1 MTMARKMTEM
11 LPDSPEDVMHLLR
24 EQSSLYTKLE
34 SVSARQR
41 SLVTEDDVSP
51 LLALL
56 TDRQRLSEQLQQ
68 IATRLAPVRRE
79 WDSYRE
85 RLTPEQRSEAG
96 RLLDE
101 SGQRLRQLI
110 DNDEQ
115 DARVLSGRKQA
126 VARVLR
132 TTHSTSQAI
141 SAYRAP
147 TDRSGRLDCVNEG
160 A

>member
-1 MTMARKMTEM
+1 MTMVDGTTEM
-11 LPDSPEDVMHLLR
+11 LSDSPDDVMHLLR

-34 SVSARQR
+34 SVSVRQR
-41 SLVTEDDVSP
+41 SLVTEDDVGP
-51 LLALL
+51 LLTLL
-56 TDRQRLSEQLQQ
+56 TDRQRLSEQLHR

-79 WDSYRE
+79 WESYRE
-85 RLTPEQRSEAG
+85 RFTPKQRSEAG
-96 RLLDE
+96 RLLKE
-101 SGQRLRQLI
+101 AGQRLRQLI

-147 TDRSGRLDCVNEG
+147 TDRLGRLDCVNEG

>member
-1 MTMARKMTEM
+1 MTMVRKMTEM

-34 SVSARQR
+34 SVSLRQR
-41 SLVTEDDVSP
+41 SLVTEDDVGP

-56 TDRQRLSEQLQQ
+56 TDRQQLSEQLQQ

-79 WDSYRE
+79 WESYRE
-85 RLTPEQRSEAG
+85 RLTPKQRSEAG

-132 TTHSTSQAI
+132 TTHSTSQAM

>member
-1 MTMARKMTEM
+1 MTMADEITDMS
-11 LPDSPEDVMHLLR
+11 PDSPEDVMSLLR
-24 EQSSLYTKLE
+24 EQSSLYSKLE
-34 SVSARQR
+34 GVSTRQR
-41 SLVTEDDVSP
+41 SLVTEDDVGP

-56 TDRQRLSEQLQQ
+56 TDRQRLSEQLQR

-79 WDSYRE
+79 WDSYRTQFTPKQRGE
-85 RLTPEQRSEAG
+85 ASRLLSEA
-96 RLLDE
+96 
-101 SGQRLRQLI
+101 GQRLRHLI

-115 DARVLSGRKQA
+115 DARVLSGRKKA
-126 VARVLR
+126 VAGILR

>member
-1 MTMARKMTEM
+1 MTMANGISEF
-11 LPDSPEDVMHLLR
+11 LSDSPEDVMSLLR
-24 EQSSLYTKLE
+24 EQSSLYTRLE
-34 SVSARQR
+34 GVSARQR
-41 SLVTEDDVSP
+41 SLVTEDDVGP

-56 TDRQRLSEQLQQ
+56 TDRQKLSEQLQR

-79 WDSYRE
+79 WDSYRTRFTPKQRAE
-85 RLTPEQRSEAG
+85 ASRLLSEA
-96 RLLDE
+96 
-101 SGQRLRQLI
+101 GQRLRQLI

-126 VARVLR
+126 VARVLQ